1 MNIQGA
7 VYEYAGGN
15 VVTYRVYYVNNQ
27 GVIYENKGVFY
38 EYAGGNV

>member
-15 VVTYRVYYVNNQ
+15 VGIYRGYYVNNQ
-27 GVIYENKGVFY
+27 GIICENTGCIL
-38 EYAGGNV
+38 